1 MAHKVLAWLK
11 RVEDESA
18 KPLGAIEIEGALE
31 GGAVVTFSYR
41 GRPEVGRIFEIQHA
55 RQRMQGD
62 LPRVIIKQSPDE

>member
-1 MAHKVLAWLK
+1 MAHKVLAWFK
-11 RVEDESA
+11 RAEEESA
-18 KPLGAIEIEGALE
+18 MRLGAIEIEGALE
-31 GGAVVTFSYR
+31 RDAVVTFSYR